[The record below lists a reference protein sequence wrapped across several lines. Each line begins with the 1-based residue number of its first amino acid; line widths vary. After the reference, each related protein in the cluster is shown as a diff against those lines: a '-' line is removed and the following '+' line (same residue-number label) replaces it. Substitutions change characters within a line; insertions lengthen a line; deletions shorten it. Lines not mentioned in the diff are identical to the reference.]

1 MLFCLGFEFRGDVQ
15 YAEKEW
21 KQRSSREERKGGR
34 GGGCTSATALLQ
46 YACNWFPLVSVYLCG
61 NHGGLP
67 GPWCSQVPCTMLIA
81 TFFSFKSAPELA
93 LLVYHHRRENESTER

>member
-34 GGGCTSATALLQ
+34 GGGCTPATALLQ
-46 YACNWFPLVSVYLCG
+46 YACSWFPPVSVYPCG

-67 GPWCSQVPCTMLIA
+67 GPWCSQVLCTMLIA
-81 TFFSFKSAPELA
+81 TFLA
-93 LLVYHHRRENESTER
+93 SKVPLSWLC

>member
-34 GGGCTSATALLQ
+34 GGGGCTSATPCCSMLAAGFLPSVFTCVEITA
-46 YACNWFPLVSVYLCG
+46 ACLVLSVPKF
-61 NHGGLP
+61 HAP
-67 GPWCSQVPCTMLIA
+67 CSSPH
-81 TFFSFKSAPELA
+81 F
-93 LLVYHHRRENESTER
+93 